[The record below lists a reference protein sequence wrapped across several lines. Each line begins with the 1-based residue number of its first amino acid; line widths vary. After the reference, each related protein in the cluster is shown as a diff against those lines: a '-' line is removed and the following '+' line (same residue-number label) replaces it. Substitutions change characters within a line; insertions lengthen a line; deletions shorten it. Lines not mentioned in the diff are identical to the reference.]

1 VPDGTQPTLESNVEP
16 IEIQEEMERS
26 FLDYAMSVITARAL
40 PDARDGLKPVHRR
53 ILYGMYAGGLR
64 PDRKHQKSAAAVGD
78 VMGKFHPHGDQ
89 SIYDALARMAQ
100 DFSLRY
106 PLVDGH
112 GNFGTPDPNDRPA
125 AMRYCLTY
133 QAKVRLADGS
143 TREIGSLAETSANS
157 EVDVDLKVL
166 DREGNP
172 VRATKFFHSGEHPT
186 LRLRTREGF
195 ELTGTRNH
203 PVLCLESI
211 AGVPILQWKLLE
223 EIEPGTRVVV
233 SREVALELGEATP
246 RDLAAAFL
254 AGAWVSE
261 GFCSETRAGFNNTDR
276 EYFDAVVEAFDEI
289 VGGTRYVGRRSLPSG
304 KTLFELDVQRLGALR
319 NSELNEL
326 VGHASAAKQIPD
338 FVWHAGADA
347 KQAFLQSLF
356 EGDGCVSDLGRNTIQ
371 ISYSARSAQLARD
384 VQELLLEF
392 GVVARRVNYASGEI
406 KLVIGNRRDARR
418 FEANVG
424 FWGAKQEKL
433 TRIIDALPVAPSS
446 NATDRIP
453 FMAEYV
459 RAASGARG
467 ADKKWLEKHSVDRID
482 DWERAGRVILDH
494 IPSHDVKQ
502 VIAPLVSSAWY
513 FATVDSVTDAG
524 VQPVY
529 SIRVESDDHSFLAGG
544 FVNHNTESR
553 LAPLAMQLLGEIDED
568 TVDFSPTYDGNTVEP
583 AVLPARF
590 PNLLVN
596 GGGGIAVGMATNI
609 PPHNLGEVIDAV
621 QHLLE
626 NPEATPDDLMQFV
639 KGPDFP
645 SGALILG
652 RSGILDAYRTG
663 RGSIKMRAVAEIE
676 EGRRGDVRIV
686 VTQVP
691 YQTSVEVIG
700 QKTAE
705 LVNDRKIEG
714 IRDVR
719 NESSGDT
726 VRLVVELKRDA
737 NAQVVLNQL
746 YKHTPMQTN
755 FPVHMLALVDNVPR
769 LLDLAQALRVYVD
782 FQKEVVQRRT
792 EFRLRKAKERE
803 HIVEGL
809 VKALDMIDAIIALI
823 RGAEDVDAA
832 RAGLIAAP
840 FEFTEIQANYILDM
854 QLRRLTQLESQKLR
868 AELEELRATIA
879 ELQSILDSEP
889 KLRAVIKDELAELR
903 EKYADTRRTQLTVDT
918 GDIDELDLIDDEEV
932 VVVLSSKGY
941 VKTVAADAFRRQGR
955 GGRGV
960 RGGNLRDEDFVAHLL
975 TTTAHSYL
983 LFFSNRGKSYR
994 LRAHEIPMKERTA
1007 RGTALV
1013 NLLPLANDERIEA
1026 VIDTRTYEDGAYL
1039 FFATK
1044 NGIVK
1049 KTKMQEYDSPLARNG
1064 LIAINLQPGDELVKV
1079 VQTGGNHDILM
1090 VSAGGM
1096 TIRFAE
1102 SDVRFM
1108 GRATAGVRGMR
1119 LKNADDAVV
1128 GCAVARE
1135 GEGAVMLFVSS
1146 SGHGKRTKLDAFHRQ
1161 GRGGQG
1167 VRGMKITASRGRV
1180 VAAFTVSAD
1189 DEILV
1194 FSSGGN
1200 IIRMGAKEISAQGR
1214 DATGV
1219 RVARLEAGE
1228 TVSAVAPVLEAEV
1241 VAGEDA

>member
-1 VPDGTQPTLESNVEP
+1 MPDGTQPTLEPNIEP

-78 VMGKFHPHGDQ
+78 VMGKFHPHGDTT
-89 SIYDALARMAQ
+89 IYDALARMAQ

-106 PLVDGH
+106 PLIDGH

-125 AMRYCLTY
+125 AMRY
-133 QAKVRLADGS
+133 
-143 TREIGSLAETSANS
+143 
-157 EVDVDLKVL
+157 
-166 DREGNP
+166 
-172 VRATKFFHSGEHPT
+172 
-186 LRLRTREGF
+186 
-195 ELTGTRNH
+195 
-203 PVLCLESI
+203 
-211 AGVPILQWKLLE
+211 
-223 EIEPGTRVVV
+223 
-233 SREVALELGEATP
+233 
-246 RDLAAAFL
+246 
-254 AGAWVSE
+254 
-261 GFCSETRAGFNNTDR
+261 
-276 EYFDAVVEAFDEI
+276 
-289 VGGTRYVGRRSLPSG
+289 
-304 KTLFELDVQRLGALR
+304 
-319 NSELNEL
+319 
-326 VGHASAAKQIPD
+326 
-338 FVWHAGADA
+338 
-347 KQAFLQSLF
+347 
-356 EGDGCVSDLGRNTIQ
+356 
-371 ISYSARSAQLARD
+371 
-384 VQELLLEF
+384 
-392 GVVARRVNYASGEI
+392 
-406 KLVIGNRRDARR
+406 
-418 FEANVG
+418 
-424 FWGAKQEKL
+424 
-433 TRIIDALPVAPSS
+433 
-446 NATDRIP
+446 
-453 FMAEYV
+453 
-459 RAASGARG
+459 
-467 ADKKWLEKHSVDRID
+467 
-482 DWERAGRVILDH
+482 
-494 IPSHDVKQ
+494 
-502 VIAPLVSSAWY
+502 
-513 FATVDSVTDAG
+513 
-524 VQPVY
+524 
-529 SIRVESDDHSFLAGG
+529 
-544 FVNHNTESR
+544 TESR

-568 TVDFSPTYDGNTVEP
+568 TVDFTPTYDGNTVEP

-621 QHLLE
+621 QHLLD
-626 NPEATPDDLMQFV
+626 NPEATNQDLMQFV
-639 KGPDFP
+639 RGPDFP

-652 RSGILDAYRTG
+652 RSGIHDAYTTG
-663 RGSIKMRAVAEIE
+663 RGSIKMRAVAEVE
-676 EGRRGDVRIV
+676 ETRRGDLRIA
-686 VTQVP
+686 VTEVP

-700 QKTAE
+700 QKIAE

-726 VRLVVELKRDA
+726 TRLIIELKRDA

-755 FPVHMLALVDNVPR
+755 FPVHMLALVDNVPK
-769 LLDLAQALRVYVD
+769 LLDLRTALAVYVD
-782 FQKEVVQRRT
+782 HQKEIIQRRT

-823 RGAEDVDAA
+823 RGAVDVDTA
-832 RAGLIAAP
+832 RTGLMAAP

-854 QLRRLTQLESQKLR
+854 QLRRLTQLEGQKLR
-868 AELEELRATIA
+868 EELEELRATIA
-879 ELQSILDSEP
+879 ELQSILDSP
-889 KLRAVIKDELAELR
+889 AKLAAVIKDELAEVR
-903 EKYADTRRTQLTVDT
+903 DKYADERRTELTVDV
-918 GDIDELDLIDDEEV
+918 GDLDVLDLIDDEEV
-932 VVVLSSKGY
+932 IVVLSTKGY
-941 VKTVAADAFRRQGR
+941 IKTVAADAFRRQGR

-1013 NLLPLANDERIEA
+1013 NLLPLEADERIQA
-1026 VIDTRTYEDGAYL
+1026 VIDTRTYEDGSFL

-1044 NGIVK
+1044 NGVVK

-1079 VQTGGNHDILM
+1079 VQTSGEDDIFM
-1090 VSAGGM
+1090 VSRGGM
-1096 TIRFAE
+1096 TIRFSE
-1102 SDVRFM
+1102 DDVRAM
-1108 GRATAGVRGMR
+1108 GRATAGVRGMK
-1119 LKNADDAVV
+1119 LKNDEDAVV
-1128 GCAVARE
+1128 GCAVARD
-1135 GEGAVMLFVSS
+1135 GAVMLFVSS
-1146 SGHGKRTKLDAFHRQ
+1146 SGHGKRTKLDAFNRQ

-1167 VRGMKITASRGRV
+1167 VRGMKITASRGAV
-1180 VAAFTVSAD
+1180 VAAFTVSPT

-1200 IIRMGAKEISAQGR
+1200 IIRMEAKEISAQGR

-1228 TVSAVAPVLEAEV
+1228 AVSAVAPVLEAETA
-1241 VAGEDA
+1241 AGEDT